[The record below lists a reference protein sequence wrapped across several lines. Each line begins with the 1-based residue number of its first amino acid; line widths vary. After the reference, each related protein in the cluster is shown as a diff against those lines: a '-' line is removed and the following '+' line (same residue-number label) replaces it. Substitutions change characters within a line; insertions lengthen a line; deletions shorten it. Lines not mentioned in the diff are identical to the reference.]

1 MVKPVII
8 LIIEYFGTREELGV
22 VKGEEKIFHNRE
34 TIPALNYEI
43 HKMFDDPFYATQI
56 ITPFLNSRI

>member
-34 TIPALNYEI
+34 TIPALNNKYTKCLMI
-43 HKMFDDPFYATQI
+43 PSMQLK
-56 ITPFLNSRI
+56 